1 MEVRDKVLIYS
12 NTAAGVSVYQGQFE
26 GLMVAVKEQQTSS
39 LQRANDAISE
49 SLNQAQLDHPN
60 VCRVYKCFL
69 DPQQHQGFKC
79 VIVMEWME
87 RDVFS
92 ILKERQTQ
100 QMYWREEEL
109 WRYLT
114 ELIEA
119 LAYAQSKGIAHRDI
133 KPQNIF
139 LNAMG
144 MIKIGDFGASK
155 WQLMDVNQQS
165 IQGTPFFLSPALRL
179 HYRTF
184 IATGQTRVLHNQYKS
199 DVYSLGFT
207 FLFMALL
214 AEPKELLVL
223 EGLEVSTEH
232 KLAELRYSD
241 RLKSLLHDMLTVS
254 EEQRPD
260 FLELARSLSLKQRSG
275 LASFRQ
281 EMRADDVSMK
291 SSMQLESISRC
302 PQCSNALSLPTA
314 LCAFC
319 SQSLDCAICSKR
331 FQPGKESWRTHLSPE
346 SQVDLNSVC
355 SEACAHSFLQLVG
368 ADLCVFCGYPISQ
381 QVQLPCNHCF
391 CSPSCLFL
399 YLMRCTY
406 CYTVPAVIRCPACLV
421 PLADSFPDQVFGSE
435 LSELVYKYRQ
445 EHCAECSSTVEFG
458 QALSCGYHSLC
469 AHCKTSQGS
478 CRYCSTA

>member
-1 MEVRDKVLIYS
+1 MAKLEQLGHLATLEELGEKIEEAVRTLDYS
-12 NTAAGVSVYQGQFE
+12 E
-26 GLMVAVKEQQTSS
+26 MV
-39 LQRANDAISE
+39 R
-49 SLNQAQLDHPN
+49 
-60 VCRVYKCFL
+60 
-69 DPQQHQGFKC
+69 
-79 VIVMEWME
+79 
-87 RDVFS
+87 S
-92 ILKERQTQ
+92 ILTVMLR
-100 QMYWREEEL
+100 
-109 WRYLT
+109 
-114 ELIEA
+114 IE
-119 LAYAQSKGIAHRDI
+119 
-133 KPQNIF
+133 
-139 LNAMG
+139 
-144 MIKIGDFGASK
+144 
-155 WQLMDVNQQS
+155 
-165 IQGTPFFLSPALRL
+165 
-179 HYRTF
+179 
-184 IATGQTRVLHNQYKS
+184 
-199 DVYSLGFT
+199 
-207 FLFMALL
+207 
-214 AEPKELLVL
+214 
-223 EGLEVSTEH
+223 
-232 KLAELRYSD
+232 
-241 RLKSLLHDMLTVS
+241 